1 MSALDVSTLQPKVLA
16 PGTATVRLAQRF
28 PTTLPPQRV
37 WDELMRALEDS
48 SQALLW
54 VNSLSQVR
62 RASPGA
68 LGLGA
73 SLEEHV
79 SGGRRPV
86 YYRLVRFEPGR
97 LFQYWTLQ
105 GHPFTGGGL
114 VQVHPVL
121 QGSELSWSVEYKVSL
136 PLRLFLYVFWWRFV
150 RGLRQQLRELERGV
164 ERPQGR

>member
-1 MSALDVSTLQPKVLA
+1 MSTVDVATLQPKELA
-16 PGTATVRLAQRF
+16 PGTATVRLAQHF

-37 WDELMRALEDS
+37 WDELLRALEDS

-62 RASPGA
+62 CVSPGG

-97 LFQYWTLQ
+97 LFQYWTLK
-105 GHPFTGGGL
+105 GHPLTGGGL
-114 VQVHPVL
+114 VQVHPVH
-121 QGSELSWSVEYKVSL
+121 QGSELSWSVEYKASL
-136 PLRLFLYVFWWRFV
+136 PKRLFLYAFWWRFV
-150 RGLRQQLRELERGV
+150 RGLRQQLRTLERREQRSQ
-164 ERPQGR
+164 ER